1 MVREGEIRMVKEG
14 GRGYK
19 NGEGRKE
26 KGLSLICQMT
36 SEDIKHQLNNKEKG
50 GGEIRMVR
58 EGEKKRGGGGGIR
71 MVRGGE
77 KGRGDKNGEG
87 RGGGR

>member
-1 MVREGEIRMVKEG
+1 MVKEG

-26 KGLSLICQMT
+26 KG
-36 SEDIKHQLNNKEKG
+36 

-58 EGEKKRGGGGGIR
+58 EGEKKRGWGGG
-71 MVRGGE
+71 
-77 KGRGDKNGEG
+77 
-87 RGGGR
+87 